1 MLRPFESRDRASC
14 LAIYRH
20 NEHGYFL
27 AEFIVYFE
35 LWLDSDEFLKLVLCI
50 DDVPVAIGAVSC
62 ENRFGLATVSRVNQ
76 GGKRDNQDGKFLG
89 GVVFEPFCSDLT
101 L

>member
-1 MLRPFESRDRASC
+1 MASGNFAPHKNAPGPA
-14 LAIYRH
+14 L
-20 NEHGYFL
+20 
-27 AEFIVYFE
+27 
-35 LWLDSDEFLKLVLCI
+35 
-50 DDVPVAIGAVSC
+50 
-62 ENRFGLATVSRVNQ
+62 SRVNQ

>member
-1 MLRPFESRDRASC
+1 MVAWRLKIIRQASELPRGVAQTC
-14 LAIYRH
+14 RH
-20 NEHGYFL
+20 
-27 AEFIVYFE
+27 
-35 LWLDSDEFLKLVLCI
+35 
-50 DDVPVAIGAVSC
+50 
-62 ENRFGLATVSRVNQ
+62 FGLSRVNQ